1 MPIKEKKKPDAEGET
16 VKMPEAKVEAE
27 TQTDPSPPLAPPP
40 SPPSSPPS
48 DIGSSSN
55 SDCDHDRDEDS
66 DDPDYD
72 PLAPE
77 EESDEDESEDSDSEE
92 DAEDT
97 DDSEDS
103 DDSNDS
109 DSSDSE
115 SDERDT
121 KPKTRSNAAL
131 KNTGTAQMSLPQ
143 LIIMLTGGKGGF
155 RMPGCDGE
163 DDDGDDDDDGDTEDG
178 DDGDDGDDDEKTDVG
193 RKGKK
198 GSVAAAPRAGKRSR
212 TPDPTAGYTKAEQL
226 YFAKQPREAQDSIIR
241 AEKRVRLESGN
252 GAGGANAPMRFKI
265 LESNM
270 DNTTKMV
277 ILAKLDQFQR
287 MHEGSGEYFKLRN
300 WLNQVCRMPL
310 GKYKMLPVSI
320 ADPHEKI
327 ATYLQGIRGEL
338 DKTVYGHNDA
348 KDQIISVLSR
358 WISNPGSRGQCIGIQ
373 GPMGC
378 SKTTLVK
385 DGICRALGLPFG
397 FVALGGA
404 SDGSFLEGHGFTYE
418 GSQPG
423 RISEI
428 LMKSGFM
435 NTILFFD
442 ELDKVSSTR
451 RGDEVIGILT
461 HLTDASQNERFNDRY
476 FSDIDLDL
484 SKSLIVFSY
493 NDESMINPILKDR
506 MVTIRVSG
514 YNKAQKLIIARD
526 YLMPSILAEYNLT
539 DTDIQIA
546 NDVIEYIIE
555 RVDEEEGVRNLRRG
569 LDAVVGAI
577 NMHRYVP
584 PLIALPVI
592 VTDGDVKKYIKLSED
607 PTKMRAHLRHTMY
620 T

>member
-1 MPIKEKKKPDAEGET
+1 MPIKEKKKPDAT

-27 TQTDPSPPLAPPP
+27 TQTDLPPPPAPPP

-48 DIGSSSN
+48 EIGSSSN
-55 SDCDHDRDEDS
+55 SDDE
-66 DDPDYD
+66 DPDYD
-72 PLAPE
+72 PLVPEEPE
-77 EESDEDESEDSDSEE
+77 EECDEADEDESEDSDS
-92 DAEDT
+92 
-97 DDSEDS
+97 DSEDS
-103 DDSNDS
+103 DESDDTDSES
-109 DSSDSE
+109 SESSDSE
-115 SDERDT
+115 SDEPDT
-121 KPKTRSNAAL
+121 KPKTRAAKAAL
-131 KNTGTAQMSLPQ
+131 KKNNGTAQMSLPQ

-155 RMPGCDGE
+155 RMPGCDHGDGE
-163 DDDGDDDDDGDTEDG
+163 DEDEDGDDDGEDGDGDTED
-178 DDGDDGDDDEKTDVG
+178 DDDEKTDVG

-198 GSVAAAPRAGKRSR
+198 GSVAAQAGKRGR
-212 TPDPTAGYTKAEQL
+212 TPDPTAGYTKAEQQ

-539 DTDIQIA
+539 NTDIQIA

-555 RVDEEEGVRNLRRG
+555 RGDEEEGVRNLRRG